1 MALRAAGFKRNI
13 FITAVAVRYAVLGL
27 QRCLAFRA
35 GNRHI
40 LSCWVLPGQDNCP
53 GRLNII
59 RLQLPV

>member
-40 LSCWVLPGQDNCP
+40 LSVGFYR
-53 GRLNII
+53 GITA
-59 RLQLPV
+59 PVG